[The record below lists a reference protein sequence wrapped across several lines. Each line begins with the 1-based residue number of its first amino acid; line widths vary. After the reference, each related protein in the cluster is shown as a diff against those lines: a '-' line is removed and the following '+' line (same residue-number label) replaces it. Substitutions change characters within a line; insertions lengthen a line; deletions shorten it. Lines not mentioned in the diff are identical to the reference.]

1 MKDLPFWIF
10 PLIPDREGRFLGYY
24 LCILC
29 TENLFLHKNRI
40 FSAKKFAGSK
50 SLRTFATA
58 NKKQWCHSSDGRA
71 KDWKSLC
78 PRFDSWWH
86 HFYKTKNHESRW
98 NTVISA
104 AFSLCTIR
112 KNMQS
117 GAIKNCWFGG
127 FFWVPWKNHR
137 YVPYFTYS
145 QRFAW
150 IIFRDEILHLHT
162 LLNDGWNTT
171 SAKGFLIR
179 W

>member
-1 MKDLPFWIF
+1 MT
-10 PLIPDREGRFLGYY
+10 IP
-24 LCILC
+24 
-29 TENLFLHKNRI
+29 RI
-40 FSAKKFAGSK
+40 FAKGNVLWRISPQSSAKIWWSNSGRLLLFWKYIY
-50 SLRTFATA
+50 
-58 NKKQWCHSSDGRA
+58 KKYSHLSQND
-71 KDWKSLC
+71 D
-78 PRFDSWWH
+78 FWWH
-86 HFYKTKNHESRW
+86 HFYKMKNHENRW

-104 AFSLCTIR
+104 VFSLCTVR
-112 KNMQS
+112 KNMQF

-171 SAKGFLIR
+171 SATGFLIR